1 MEKQKKTLKIVVVG
15 DGAVGKYNIMNISN
29 KERHRH
35 TQCDRIMESL
45 VTRHTQSAV
54 SVCRVRF
61 LFNDLICR

>member
-45 VTRHTQSAV
+45 VTLKSQDCHNTTVQCQCV
-54 SVCRVRF
+54 G
-61 LFNDLICR
+61 